1 MIKKVKHLGVFAC
14 NIAVREVGAVMLSD
28 VAIACAWE
36 AGEFADFVCPIFGDV
51 ADAVAIVGEYLD
63 GIRVI
68 FIGWLRLQGGSEF
81 TKVFFH
87 VLAMGDACNIELD
100 VVYTLKARFVW
111 PDANVVAFVLD
122 TEVAEFLDG
131 CIFATVRTYD
141 YTDVRIFGWPNVV
154 I

>member
-1 MIKKVKHLGVFAC
+1 
-14 NIAVREVGAVMLSD
+14 MLAD

-87 VLAMGDACNIELD
+87 VLAMGDACNIELNI
-100 VVYTLKARFVW
+100 VYALKAFILW
-111 PDANVVAFVLD
+111 PHADVVAFILDAEVL
-122 TEVAEFLDG
+122 EFLDG
-131 CIFATVRTYD
+131 GVFSVGGTD
-141 YTDVRIFGWPNVV
+141 GHSDVRSFR
-154 I
+154 